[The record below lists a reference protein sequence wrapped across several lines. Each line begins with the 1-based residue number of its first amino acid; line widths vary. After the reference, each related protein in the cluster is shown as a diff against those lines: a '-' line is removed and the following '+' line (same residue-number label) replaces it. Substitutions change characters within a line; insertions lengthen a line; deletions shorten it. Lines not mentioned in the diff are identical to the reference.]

1 MSKDKQTYSEHRGL
15 GNAKP
20 ISPKPS
26 VSTGKTITRGQGGAK
41 NSGAKPPKK

>member
-1 MSKDKQTYSEHRGL
+1 MSKDRQTYSGQRDL

-20 ISPKPS
+20 TSPKPS

-41 NSGAKPPKK
+41 NSGVKPPKK